1 MNLPV
6 ETLADPLVAHARA
19 MLAHLGENPHRPGLA
34 ETPKRFASAMRFLT
48 GGYEAEPEDVVGGGV
63 FEAEGADFPRSRAS
77 STSMRAA
84 CRCRSASP
92 SRSPTRW

>member
-34 ETPKRFASAMRFLT
+34 ETPKRFASRAT
-48 GGYEAEPEDVVGGGV
+48 GSS
-63 FEAEGADFPRSRAS
+63 DFRRSRAS